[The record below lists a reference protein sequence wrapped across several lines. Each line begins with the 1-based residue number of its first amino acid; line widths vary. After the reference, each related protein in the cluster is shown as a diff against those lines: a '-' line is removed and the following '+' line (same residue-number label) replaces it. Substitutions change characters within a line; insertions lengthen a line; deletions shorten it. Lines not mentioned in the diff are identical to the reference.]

1 MGENKMHSLV
11 INIKN
16 KELMDKILWV
26 LKRFE
31 KDGLEIAS
39 RDDFEDWKEL
49 KATRNEESIPFTE
62 YLDNEAEYQTIDK
75 L

>member
-1 MGENKMHSLV
+1 MILLDT
-11 INIKN
+11 NILS
-16 KELMDKILWV
+16 ELMDKILWV

-39 RDDFEDWKEL
+39 KDDFEDWKEL

-62 YLDNEAEYQTIDK
+62 YLNNEAEYQK
-75 L
+75 K

>member
-49 KATRNEESIPFTE
+49 KATRNEESISFTE
-62 YLDNEAEYQTIDK
+62 YLNNEAEYQKKCD
-75 L
+75 

>member
-1 MGENKMHSLV
+1 MHSLV

-39 RDDFEDWKEL
+39 SEDFEDLKEL
-49 KATRNEESIPFTE
+49 KATRNDESISFTE
-62 YLDNEAEYQTIDK
+62 YLKNEAEYQKKCD
-75 L
+75 

>member
-1 MGENKMHSLV
+1 ME
-11 INIKN
+11 KN
-16 KELMDKILWV
+16 KGLLDKILCL
-26 LKRFE
+26 LKHFE

-39 RDDFEDWKEL
+39 SDDFEDWEEL

>member
-1 MGENKMHSLV
+1 MRENKMHSLV

-31 KDGLEIAS
+31 KDGLEITS

-49 KATRNEESIPFTE
+49 KTTRNEESISFTE
-62 YLDNEAEYQTIDK
+62 YLNHEAEYQEKCD
-75 L
+75 

>member
-1 MGENKMHSLV
+1 MHSLV

-49 KATRNEESIPFTE
+49 KATRNEESIPFTA
-62 YLDNEAEYQTIDK
+62 YLNNEVPRPGLTPISF
-75 L
+75 

>member
-49 KATRNEESIPFTE
+49 KATRDEESISFTE
-62 YLDNEAEYQTIDK
+62 YLNNEAEYQK
-75 L
+75 

>member
-1 MGENKMHSLV
+1 MHSLV

-39 RDDFEDWKEL
+39 REDFEDLKEL
-49 KATRNEESIPFTE
+49 KATRNDESISFTE
-62 YLDNEAEYQTIDK
+62 YLNNEAEYQKKCD
-75 L
+75 

>member
-1 MGENKMHSLV
+1 MHSLV

-49 KATRNEESIPFTE
+49 KATRNEESISFTE
-62 YLDNEAEYQTIDK
+62 YLNNEAEYQKKCD
-75 L
+75 

>member
-62 YLDNEAEYQTIDK
+62 YLDNEAEYQKNCD
-75 L
+75 

>member
-1 MGENKMHSLV
+1 MHSLV